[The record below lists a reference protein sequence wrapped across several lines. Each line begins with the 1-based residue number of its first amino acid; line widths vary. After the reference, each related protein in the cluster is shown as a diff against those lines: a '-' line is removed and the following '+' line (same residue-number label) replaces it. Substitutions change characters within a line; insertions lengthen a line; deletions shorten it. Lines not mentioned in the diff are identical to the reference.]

1 MKKNPEIFE
10 LIQKD
15 ESDILEFKSNFSND
29 VIETLVAFA
38 NTNGGKVVIG
48 LNPKNELT
56 GISIKTESV
65 QNWINEIKT
74 KTSPALLPDAEII
87 EVENKTLV
95 IFSIQEYPVKPV
107 STRGRYFKR
116 VVNSNHLM
124 DLNEIANE
132 HLRTIN
138 SSWDFYPDPNHTIDH
153 ISIEKVQQ
161 YIRKAEQQSQT
172 QIVLEPLAFLSKFEF
187 IRNKQLT
194 FGGYLLFVKDYCPIS
209 DVQVGRFKSETMIID
224 SMSLNSDLFT
234 EVDEI
239 LFSIRKHLMVEY
251 IITGEA
257 QRKERFDY
265 PIDAIREIVINM
277 VVHRD
282 YRDSNQSIIKIFDD
296 RIEFYNPGGLF
307 GGITIKDLLS
317 GNYTSQSRN
326 KLIAKAFKE
335 VGLIERYGS
344 GIQRILKIC
353 EEYGG
358 IEITFEEALN
368 GFRVILF
375 KRAKGLEGVE
385 MVDETGDV
393 TKDVGK
399 EVNLKVSSQGTP
411 QVNPQVTPQV
421 TPQVQGLVGILD
433 EAMTRE
439 EMQKQLRITNR
450 KYFRENYLKPAI
462 KSGLIEMTIPDK
474 PNSRNQKYRLT
485 QKGKL
490 FKQKH

>member
-1 MKKNPEIFE
+1 MKNHPEITE
-10 LIQKD
+10 LIRNG
-15 ESDILEFKSNFSND
+15 ESDILEFKSSFNTD
-29 VIETLVAFA
+29 VVETLVAFA
-38 NTNGGKVVIG
+38 NTKGGKVVIG
-48 LNPKNELT
+48 VNSKHEIT
-56 GISIKTESV
+56 GVSINSESV
-65 QNWINEIKT
+65 QNWINEIKN
-74 KTSPALLPDAEII
+74 KTSPALLPDAEILSI
-87 EVENKTLV
+87 GDKPIV
-95 IFSIQEYPVKPV
+95 ILSIQEYPVKPV
-107 STRGRYFKR
+107 STRGKYFKR

-138 SSWDFYPDPNHTIDH
+138 SSWDFYPDPNHGIDH
-153 ISIEKVQQ
+153 ISVEKVRQF
-161 YIRKAEQQSQT
+161 ILKAEQQLQT
-172 QIVLEPLAFLSKFEF
+172 KIGLEPLTFLSKFEF

-239 LFSIRKHLMVEY
+239 LFFIRKHLMVEY
-251 IITGEA
+251 IISGEA

-265 PIDAIREIVINM
+265 PVDAIREIVINM

-307 GGITIKDLLS
+307 GGITIEDLLS

-344 GIQRILKIC
+344 GIQRILRIC
-353 EEYGG
+353 NEYGG
-358 IEITFEEALN
+358 ISITFEEVFN

-375 KRAKGLEGVE
+375 KKAKVLNGDDIVDVSKDVVDNVVENVVENESEIIRLLRQNNSLSAKKVSKELKLSERTVQRYFKSLKDKQIIRHVGPAKGGQW
-385 MVDETGDV
+385 
-393 TKDVGK
+393 
-399 EVNLKVSSQGTP
+399 KV
-411 QVNPQVTPQV
+411 
-421 TPQVQGLVGILD
+421 I
-433 EAMTRE
+433 
-439 EMQKQLRITNR
+439 
-450 KYFRENYLKPAI
+450 
-462 KSGLIEMTIPDK
+462 
-474 PNSRNQKYRLT
+474 
-485 QKGKL
+485 
-490 FKQKH
+490 